1 MIPIFIPTKGRVYKQ
16 VTLDSIG
23 KENAFVVCPKHE
35 VKQHELMGRKVID
48 RGEVTGINNVRQF
61 ILEYAM
67 EAQYD
72 KILILDDDL
81 IFNTRASSDAP
92 NLRKVTSEETAELFN
107 RMDKLLDEYVHV
119 GVSPR
124 QMNDKHFPDTVKHGM
139 RMNAVH
145 GIRPFDVYNTGL
157 KYNAVEL
164 MEDYFMTLGL
174 FAKGMPNAVIVDWT
188 WDQRGGSGAK
198 GGCSTY
204 RTLELQ
210 EHASKQ
216 LAFYYPD
223 FVKVVEKETKTGWEG
238 MKKRYDVRVQ
248 WRKAYEAG
256 CT

>member
-1 MIPIFIPTKGRVYKQ
+1 
-16 VTLDSIG
+16 
-23 KENAFVVCPKHE
+23 
-35 VKQHELMGRKVID
+35 MGRKVID

-67 EAQYD
+67 EAHYD

-81 IFNTRASSDAP
+81 IFNTRASNDAP
-92 NLRKVTSEETAELFN
+92 NLRKVTSQETAELFN

-124 QMNDKHFPDTVKHGM
+124 QMNDKHFPYTVKHGM

-210 EHASKQ
+210 EH
-216 LAFYYPD
+216 
-223 FVKVVEKETKTGWEG
+223 VNN
-238 MKKRYDVRVQ
+238 
-248 WRKAYEAG
+248 
-256 CT
+256 